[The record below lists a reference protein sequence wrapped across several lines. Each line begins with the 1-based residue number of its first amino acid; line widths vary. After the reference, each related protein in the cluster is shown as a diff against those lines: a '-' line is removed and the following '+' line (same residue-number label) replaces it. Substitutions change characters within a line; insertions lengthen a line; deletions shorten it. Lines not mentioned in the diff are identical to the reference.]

1 MNIPQ
6 VHKLSKASQLSLL
19 AVVILLG
26 AVFFTVNSALQN
38 QNSASKASGGLNL
51 LQNSSF
57 ESGTSSWYLNN
68 SNSAASGTFT
78 ATKATAE
85 DGNYSGQVVIT
96 KSSGASDN
104 WYLQLAQANLPTTAG
119 KTFTVSFW
127 AKASA
132 NRPIE
137 SVLQQQV
144 SPYKLYAYAN
154 SNLTTSW
161 QEYTYT
167 FTAPVT
173 QNDNF
178 LGFNLAQTTGTVWID
193 NVSYSMGG
201 YTQTPTSTPVP
212 TAKPA
217 PTTVPT
223 LKPTP
228 TCAPPPVCY
237 SSGQMICVEP
247 YSGWCGYTPTG
258 SPTKAPTTYPTSVI
272 YYPTPT
278 PTYVYP
284 TPTYAYPTPT
294 YAYPTPTYA
303 YPTPTYA
310 PTSTP
315 VPGDTVLNFTI
326 GLQGIGMA
334 GDAVN
339 PNSTGNMNPL
349 HPTRTI
355 TATVYDAQNQ
365 LIATQSGTIT
375 FNSTTGLFQGSVDLG
390 QGISTGL
397 YTVKVKADQYLR
409 AIVPGIQTITQAQ
422 TNTMPY
428 VSLIVG
434 DITGMNEI
442 NITDYNVLMACYS
455 DLEPPQDPTLCGQ
468 YTVNGFSMADLNDD
482 GAVNQYDYNLFLRE
496 LSNVNGQ

>member
-1 MNIPQ
+1 M
-6 VHKLSKASQLSLL
+6 L

-51 LQNSSF
+51 VTNPSF
-57 ESGTSSWYLNN
+57 ESGTSPWYLNN
-68 SNSAASGTFT
+68 GNSAAAGSFT
-78 ATKATAE
+78 VTKSTAE
-85 DGNYSGQVVIT
+85 DGTYSGQVVIT
-96 KSSGASDN
+96 KSSGATDN

-119 KTFTVSFW
+119 QVFTVSFW

-132 NRPIE
+132 SRSIE
-137 SVLQQQV
+137 SVLQQDV

-154 SNLTTSW
+154 FNLTTSW

-212 TAKPA
+212 TAKPV
-217 PTTVPT
+217 PTTAPT

-228 TCAPPPVCY
+228 TSVYP
-237 SSGQMICVEP
+237 
-247 YSGWCGYTPTG
+247 TPTN
-258 SPTKAPTTYPTSVI
+258 SPTKAPTSYPTSVI
-272 YYPTPT
+272 SYPTPT

-284 TPTYAYPTPT
+284 TPTPTTYAYPTPT
-294 YAYPTPTYA
+294 YAYPTSTPTPTYA

-310 PTSTP
+310 PTPTP
-315 VPGDTVLNFTI
+315 VPGDTILNFTV
-326 GLQGIGMA
+326 GLQGIGNA

-339 PNSTGNMNPL
+339 LNSTGNMNPL
-349 HPTRTI
+349 HPIRTI

-365 LIATQSGTIT
+365 LVATQSGTIT
-375 FNSTTGLFQGSVDLG
+375 YNTTTGLFQGSVDIG

-397 YTVKVKADQYLR
+397 YSVKIKANQYLR
-409 AIVPGIQTITQAQ
+409 ALIPGIQTITQGK

-434 DITGMNEI
+434 DITGANEI

-455 DLEPPQDPTLCGQ
+455 DLEPPQDPSLCGQ

-482 GAVNQYDYNLFLRE
+482 GAVNEFDYNLFLRE